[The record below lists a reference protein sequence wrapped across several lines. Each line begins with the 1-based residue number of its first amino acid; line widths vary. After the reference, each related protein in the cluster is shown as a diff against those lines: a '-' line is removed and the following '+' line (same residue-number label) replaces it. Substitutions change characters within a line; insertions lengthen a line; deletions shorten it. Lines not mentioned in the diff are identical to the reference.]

1 MRLFKLVE
9 KKTNYVF
16 LNDVTCEACLKFLS
30 VQHRYAA
37 ILPIR
42 KKAHFIQFM
51 ELLVSE
57 ERQDCQCCTS
67 PISAILTT
75 KTRHWHN
82 NDCKLLFG
90 CIKGNNK
97 SGFRK

>member
-1 MRLFKLVE
+1 MSLFKLGE
-9 KKTNYVF
+9 KKTNYLF
-16 LNDVTCEACLKFLS
+16 LNDVTCAACLKFLS
-30 VQHRYAA
+30 IQHRFAT

-42 KKAHFIQFM
+42 KKALFIQLM

-57 ERQDCQCCTS
+57 ERQDCRCRTS
-67 PISAILTT
+67 PISATLTT

-90 CIKGNNK
+90 CIKGSNK
-97 SGFRK
+97 SEARK